1 MEEKKKN
8 IPYLGCIDFYT
19 GDARLP
25 EGFPKVKVIKRGNK
39 TKDNDPIEVK
49 RAMRPGFHRCKPGES
64 INWREEN
71 YSCYLYLYRNYHGKC
86 RNKDKRTQLH
96 PIRSARFY
104 T

>member
-1 MEEKKKN
+1 LLFQKCAIIFGIYKKKTYFCTQIDHLNHKSLWKKKKKN

-64 INWREEN
+64 INWREEY
-71 YSCYLYLYRNYHGKC
+71 YS
-86 RNKDKRTQLH
+86 
-96 PIRSARFY
+96 
-104 T
+104 

>member
-1 MEEKKKN
+1 MRSIIWYLQEKNVFLHADRSFKQQVIMEEKKKN

-64 INWREEN
+64 INWREEY
-71 YSCYLYLYRNYHGKC
+71 YS
-86 RNKDKRTQLH
+86 
-96 PIRSARFY
+96 
-104 T
+104 

>member
-39 TKDNDPIEVK
+39 T
-49 RAMRPGFHRCKPGES
+49 
-64 INWREEN
+64 INHYGREEKKHTVPRM
-71 YSCYLYLYRNYHGKC
+71 YRFLYG
-86 RNKDKRTQLH
+86 
-96 PIRSARFY
+96 
-104 T
+104 